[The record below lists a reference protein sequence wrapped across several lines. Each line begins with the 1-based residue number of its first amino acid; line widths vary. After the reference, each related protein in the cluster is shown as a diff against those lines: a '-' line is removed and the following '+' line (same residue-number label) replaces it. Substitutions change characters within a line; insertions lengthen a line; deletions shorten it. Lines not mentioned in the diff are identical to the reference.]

1 MYQCKQLELNDDAC
15 EKPAWVNDLAQL
27 LSNTDFLLHR
37 SQAVRQLTAHCHTYI
52 MLSTI
57 NNVPYSPS
65 RLVDVLQSLVDQLAL
80 LSDLSSSAYEE
91 RFEMFKTIGHKGLFV
106 RIHPKVLQFGA
117 IIYDLFHALYNAVS
131 KNTGLIF
138 GVQKFL
144 SPILNSLE
152 SPEKT
157 LDVIFAHLVPPLKQ
171 KEPSCYAVSKE
182 LMRNASP
189 SLQVTID
196 TLLHG
201 YISSHAHRICEPISK
216 ETSAYLLH
224 EVICVCPWATS
235 LAFSQLAQMIKSQ
248 NDQERLTA
256 VESLSYLASRRSLN
270 MAPCGRY
277 MLQLYLE
284 RCTDKSPRI
293 RESCLRLSSSFLHC
307 PEFAE
312 DVLETLK
319 QVQAGCGA
327 TVRHIVINSAT
338 KAALKDSTIITDK
351 LIDLLAANT
360 HCASSEVRQEAI
372 SCLGNLYRSISLD
385 RVCPKRLTRR
395 ISNVILEAYQTN
407 NSSDRMIVVQT
418 YAQNLVP
425 LSLCGSYRMELLYKL
440 YCNLEAKSL
449 KSFLHLHKN
458 VREAQLHLRNT
469 LDQVS
474 TVLTSTPRRSSSR
487 GTQLVEELR
496 KDSVACSNLS
506 NALSNQSSSDIAS
519 SRDAILKGLKDRRSR
534 VLAEAQKLLWTATAA
549 ALSEDEFEQ
558 LLALVSEQKPTS
570 DYSFTDKELQL
581 LKVLSRAFPLSC
593 GHYDY
598 LFTSSDVQEQSE
610 ISEIS
615 GDV

>member
-57 NNVPYSPS
+57 YSVPYSPS
-65 RLVDVLQSLVDQLAL
+65 RLVDVLRSLVDQLAL

-91 RFEMFKTIGHKGLFV
+91 CFEMFKTIGHRGLFV

-117 IIYDLFHALYNAVS
+117 IIYDLFCALYNAVS

-138 GVQKFL
+138 GVRKFL
-144 SPILNSLE
+144 SPILNSLD

-171 KEPSCYAVSKE
+171 KEPSCYAVSKD
-182 LMRNASP
+182 LMRKASP
-189 SLQVTID
+189 SLQATID

-201 YISSHAHRICEPISK
+201 YMSSHVHRISDPVSK

-224 EVICVCPWATS
+224 EIICACPWATS

-312 DVLETLK
+312 DVLEALK

-327 TVRHIVINSAT
+327 TVRHIVINSVT

-360 HCASSEVRQEAI
+360 HCASPEVRQEAI

-407 NSSDRMIVVQT
+407 NSTDRMIVVQT
-418 YAQNLVP
+418 YAQHLVP
-425 LSLCGSYRMELLYKL
+425 LSFSGSYRMELLYKL

-449 KSFLHLHKN
+449 KHFLHLHKN

-474 TVLTSTPRRSSSR
+474 TVLTSTPRRSCSR

-506 NALSNQSSSDIAS
+506 NALSHQSSSDIAS
-519 SRDAILKGLKDRRSR
+519 SRDAILKSLKDRRSR

-581 LKVLSRAFPLSC
+581 LKVLSRTFPLSC

-610 ISEIS
+610 ISE